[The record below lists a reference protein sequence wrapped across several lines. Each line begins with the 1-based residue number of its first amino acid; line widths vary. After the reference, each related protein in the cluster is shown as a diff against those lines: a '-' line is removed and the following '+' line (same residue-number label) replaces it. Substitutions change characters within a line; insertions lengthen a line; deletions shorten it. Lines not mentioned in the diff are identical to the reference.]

1 MHSGAAVTLAPG
13 RYRLGSDSAN
23 DIVLAD
29 PGVSP
34 SHAVLDLLG
43 DRAGITALGPGVL
56 VQRRQ
61 LPTGRPA
68 ALKRGTVITV
78 GATRLRVSGPAG
90 STHHISATICLALL
104 GLACAGAAY
113 SGATPVAAKA
123 APFDQPTARSNLS
136 GTLTRAAA
144 DFRTHLADAH
154 IASDVRVSASD
165 GVVLAAGTI
174 LPQDR
179 AAWLD
184 AQKWFDSH
192 LGGHYA
198 LANHVSVAT
207 AAELPQLEVAAVSM
221 APVPN
226 VITHDGQRYTVGAVL
241 HDGWCIDS
249 ITPNDII
256 LRSGQREIR
265 IGL

>member
-1 MHSGAAVTLAPG
+1 L
-13 RYRLGSDSAN
+13 
-23 DIVLAD
+23 
-29 PGVSP
+29 
-34 SHAVLDLLG
+34 
-43 DRAGITALGPGVL
+43 
-56 VQRRQ
+56 
-61 LPTGRPA
+61 
-68 ALKRGTVITV
+68 

-90 STHHISATICLALL
+90 STRHISATICLTLL
-104 GLACAGAAY
+104 GLACAAAAY
-113 SGATPVAAKA
+113 AGATPVAAESLQTE
-123 APFDQPTARSNLS
+123 QPPARSSPS
-136 GTLTRAAA
+136 GTLIRAAD
-144 DFRTHLADAH
+144 DFRAHLTDAH
-154 IASDVRVSASD
+154 IASDLHVSASD
-165 GVVLAAGTI
+165 GAVLAAGTI

-198 LANHVSVAT
+198 LANRVSVAT
-207 AAELPQLEVAAVSM
+207 PAELPQLEVAAVSM

-249 ITPNDII
+249 ITPNDVI